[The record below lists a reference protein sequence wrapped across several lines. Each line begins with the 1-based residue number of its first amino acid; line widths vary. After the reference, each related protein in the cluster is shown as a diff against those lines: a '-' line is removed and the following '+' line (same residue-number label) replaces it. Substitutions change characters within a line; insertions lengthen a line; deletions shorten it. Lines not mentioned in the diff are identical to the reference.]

1 METVV
6 NTHQAKTQLSQL
18 IERAM
23 AGERIVIAKAGKPK
37 VLLSPLP
44 STEPRRPGRLA
55 GQIHIQSSCFDPM
68 TDEELREWEDGH
80 PVDPLRHATGPP
92 APRDP

>member
-6 NTHQAKTQLSQL
+6 NTHQAKTHLSQL

-37 VLLSPLP
+37 VVLSPIP
-44 STEPRRPGRLA
+44 SSEPRRPGRFA
-55 GQIHIQSSCFDPM
+55 GQIHMADDFDAPL
-68 TDEELREWEDGH
+68 TNEELAAWEGNS
-80 PVDPLRHATGPP
+80 
-92 APRDP
+92 

>member
-23 AGERIVIAKAGKPK
+23 AGERIVIAKAGKPR
-37 VLLSPLP
+37 VVLSPVP
-44 STEPRRPGRLA
+44 AAEPRRPGRFA
-55 GQIHIQSSCFDPM
+55 GQIKIHPMCFDPM
-68 TDEELREWEDGH
+68 TDQELREWEDGH
-80 PVDPLRHATGPP
+80 PDDPLSPLAPTPP
-92 APRDP
+92 PREP

>member
-1 METVV
+1 METII

-37 VLLSPLP
+37 VLLSPIP
-44 STEPRRPGRLA
+44 SSEPRRPGRFA
-55 GQIHIQSSCFDPM
+55 GQIHIHPSFFDPM
-68 TDEELREWEDGH
+68 PEEELRELEEGH
-80 PVDPLRHATGPP
+80 RDDPLRLATTPSPP
-92 APRDP
+92 RE